1 MDPYLESQPFWSPL
15 HSGIIAAMQR
25 ELKARVPRKY
35 SVWTDVNIWLHEFGS
50 EEEDDAQ
57 PFEPDVYLTETST
70 ESSAGAALAVINA
83 PATTVLPA
91 VRRKGSRFL
100 RIMEARSDRVVTVVE
115 LLSPSNKEP
124 GDDRKAYMA
133 KRNEYLATGTNFVE
147 IDLHRTGRRMP
158 LGDPAPPEVDYFVLV
173 CRAAEFPK
181 TAIWPISVRDH
192 LPEIAI
198 PLKPE
203 DGCALLPLQ
212 VCLDWAYDI
221 GPCDNEVDY
230 TQPPRIPL
238 HGADATWA
246 KQLLRTLKKKS
257 PPPSI

>member
-1 MDPYLESQPFWSPL
+1 MPSPFPGMDPYLESQPFWSPL
-15 HSGIIAAMQR
+15 HSGLITAMQR

-35 SVWTDVNIWLHEFGS
+35 SVWTDLNIWLQEPGS
-50 EEEDDAQ
+50 EDEGD
-57 PFEPDVYLTETST
+57 PFEPDVYLTEKSA
-70 ESSAGAALAVINA
+70 ESSGGAALAVINA
-83 PATTVLPA
+83 PATTLLPA

-115 LLSPSNKEP
+115 LLSPSNKKS
-124 GDDRKAYMA
+124 GDDRKAYLA

-158 LGDPAPPEVDYFVLV
+158 LGEPTPPEADYFVLV
-173 CRAAEFPK
+173 CRAAEFPR
-181 TAIWPISVRDH
+181 TALWPISVRDR

-198 PLKPE
+198 PLMPE

-212 VCLDWAYDI
+212 LCLDWAYDI
-221 GPCDNEVDY
+221 GPYDNEIDY

-238 HGADATWA
+238 KGDDVAWA
-246 KQLLRTLKKKS
+246 EQIVRALPKNS
-257 PPPSI
+257 